1 MSKNNIITGL
11 DIGTTAVRTVIA
23 RIKNDSKPQIIGV
36 GEFPSIG
43 LRRGAVVDIDETV
56 KSIAKSIEGAER
68 TSGVSV
74 NQAYVSIGGSHIF
87 SRTSKGVVAISRAD
101 GEVSGEDVS
110 RVINAASAVSL
121 PPNREVVHIIP
132 REFTIDGQQAIK
144 DPLGMS
150 GVRLEVDTLIIEGAS
165 PFIKNLNK
173 CVREADIEIKDLVL
187 GPLAASRSVLDK
199 RQKELGVAVL
209 DIGGGT
215 VGLSVFEEGDI
226 VHSCVLPIG
235 ASHITNDI
243 AIGLRTTIDLAEK
256 IKIEFGFAYSSE
268 ISKKDVINLA
278 KIEKNEE
285 GNVPRKHIAEIMEA
299 RCCEMFELV
308 NKELRKID
316 RQGLLPAGVV
326 LVGGGAK
333 IPGIID
339 LAKEQLR
346 LPAQVGFPVGF
357 GGIADK
363 LEDPAYATV
372 LGLIL
377 WGMDAE
383 VGDSPKGISRPN
395 IPSVANTVSKMKKWF
410 RNFLP

>member
-1 MSKNNIITGL
+1 MSKSNIITGL

-23 RIKNDSKPQIIGV
+23 QIKNDSKPQIIGV
-36 GEFPSIG
+36 GEIPSFG
-43 LRRGAVVDIDETV
+43 LRRGAVVDIDETIKSIV
-56 KSIAKSIEGAER
+56 KSIENAER

-132 REFTIDGQQAIK
+132 REFTIDSQQAIK

-150 GVRLEVDTLIIEGAS
+150 GVRLEVDTLIVEGAS
-165 PFIKNLNK
+165 PFIRNLNK
-173 CVREADIEIKDLVL
+173 CVREAGIEIKDLVL

-199 RQKELGVAVL
+199 RQKELGVMVL

-215 VGLSVFEEGDI
+215 AGLSVFEEGDI
-226 VHSCVLPIG
+226 IHSCVLPIG

-243 AIGLRTTIDLAEK
+243 AIGLRTTIDLAER
-256 IKIEFGFAYSSE
+256 IKVEFGFAYSSE

-285 GNVPRKHIAEIMEA
+285 GIVPRKHIAEIMEA
-299 RCCEMFELV
+299 RCCEIFELA

-333 IPGIID
+333 IPGIVD
-339 LAKEQLR
+339 LAKEQLH
-346 LPAQVGFPVGF
+346 LPAQVGFPAGF

-383 VGDSPKGISRPN
+383 AGDSSRGISRPN
-395 IPSVANTVSKMKKWF
+395 IPSVANTVNKMKKWF